1 MEIFAYSSWFLSI
14 WLCVLKAD
22 FHKKPTGTYLH
33 SGLRLPVEK
42 KVGWRKLRQEI
53 YSTDLL
59 YAVSLLAGY
68 ISLIWIPSLA
78 KQSSCSYLFFPLD
91 HSSFAVL
98 PTITTV
104 RILHYFLLVS
114 LTWPQFQDS
123 LFINLSPAI
132 EFGTMANL

>member
-1 MEIFAYSSWFLSI
+1 MLAHPNSYPSGSVSWKQTFTRSQQGLN
-14 WLCVLKAD
+14 
-22 FHKKPTGTYLH
+22 LH

-68 ISLIWIPSLA
+68 ISLIWILSLA
-78 KQSSCSYLFFPLD
+78 KQSSCNYLLFFPLD
-91 HSSFAVL
+91 NSSFAIL
-98 PTITTV
+98 PTITTL